1 MVRLKRVVC
10 VGGFGAQHH
19 ITVIPHFRH
28 HESFDNLHPVK
39 RIDASDAAMS
49 GKGKRKAVGPSD
61 DDDLVIDSPFVDPN
75 DPMAAFLPKS
85 FGKQAPV
92 KGAVKHSKPDR
103 GNPSL
108 APSTTAAPPL
118 KLTAQADNGSDDR
131 GSSNDD
137 DDSDDSDDSDE
148 DELPTSHELAIKDH
162 EKAVTSVSL
171 DPSGMRMVT
180 ASHDSNIKFYDFTGM
195 ASNHLHSFKTVEPRE
210 GHLVHKAEFS
220 NNGDSILVIPSCA
233 QAKVFD
239 RDGYELVEFVKG
251 DQYLRDMNNTKG
263 HVSEVLGGTWHPT
276 DKNLLVT
283 CSSDSTVRIWDV
295 NQKRQQKEVIVVKS
309 RTSKGGRTRVMCV
322 KWDDPTQGGKKLLG
336 AGSQDGSLTLWGG
349 DGGPFSRPMATVEEA
364 HEKEAGVC
372 SIAFSKDGNL
382 MVSRGMDGT
391 VKSWDTRKFKK
402 PIMTRTD
409 LPAFSQDTTI
419 SFSPDSSSPDSSSV
433 LTSDSGGNLHILSPA
448 TLRSEST
455 VPVTPSA
462 AVIATLWHPRL
473 NQIFTT
479 SADAT
484 VKILYSPKTSARG
497 ALTILSNALKKR
509 HLDDDASLTTDIA
522 TGINA
527 DAIYLPNAVLPS
539 KTKSLAAASTLANA
553 YKPFKPHTT
562 PFAKSTPDEEHIKK
576 NVALSGMRDE
586 DPREAL
592 LRYADKAKTD
602 PMFTG
607 AWKETQPVTIY
618 SNEQDEDEEEEEDR
632 AKRQK
637 RF

>member
-1 MVRLKRVVC
+1 
-10 VGGFGAQHH
+10 
-19 ITVIPHFRH
+19 
-28 HESFDNLHPVK
+28 
-39 RIDASDAAMS
+39 MS
-49 GKGKRKAVGPSD
+49 GKLKRKVTNPAD
-61 DDDLVIDSPFVDPN
+61 DEDVVVESPFVDPD

-85 FGKQAPV
+85 FGKQAV
-92 KGAVKHSKPDR
+92 AKSAVQHDKLKRADTSAT
-103 GNPSL
+103 S
-108 APSTTAAPPL
+108 AVTSTSPPRIPP
-118 KLTAQADNGSDDR
+118 TSRADVNDSDQ
-131 GSSNDD
+131 
-137 DDSDDSDDSDE
+137 DSDDSDDSDSDDE
-148 DELPTSHELAIKDH
+148 DEFPTSHELVIKDH

-180 ASHDSNIKFYDFTGM
+180 ASHDSNIKLYDFTGM

-220 NNGDSILVIPSCA
+220 HNGENILVIPSCA

-239 RDGYELVEFVKG
+239 RDGYEVVEFVKG
-251 DQYLRDMNNTKG
+251 DQYLRDMHNTKG

-309 RTSKGGRTRVMCV
+309 RTAKGGRTRVMCV
-322 KWDDPTQGGKKLLG
+322 KWDDPTQGGKKLLA

-372 SIAFSKDGNL
+372 NVAFSKDGNL

-402 PIMTRTD
+402 PIMTRND
-409 LPAFSQDTTI
+409 LPTNSQNTTI
-419 SFSPDSSSPDSSSV
+419 SFSPDSSTV
-433 LTSDSGGNLHILSPA
+433 LTSDATGSLHFLSPA
-448 TLRSEST
+448 TLRSDHSLT
-455 VPVTPSA
+455 ITPSVP
-462 AVIATLWHPRL
+462 VIATTWHPRL

-479 SADAT
+479 SNDAT
-484 VKILYSPKTSARG
+484 VKILYSPKTSTRG
-497 ALTILSNALKKR
+497 AITVLGNALKKR
-509 HLDDDASLTTDIA
+509 HFDDDPSLTTDIA
-522 TGINA
+522 TGMNA

-539 KTKSLAAASTLANA
+539 KTKSLAQASQMANA

-562 PFAKSTPDEEHIKK
+562 PFGKSAPDEEHIKR

-592 LRYADKAKTD
+592 LKYAEKAKND

-607 AWKETQPVTIY
+607 AWRETQPVTIY
-618 SNEQDEDEEEEEDR
+618 STEQDEEEEEETDR
-632 AKRQK
+632 TKRLK

>member
-1 MVRLKRVVC
+1 
-10 VGGFGAQHH
+10 
-19 ITVIPHFRH
+19 
-28 HESFDNLHPVK
+28 
-39 RIDASDAAMS
+39 MS
-49 GKGKRKAVGPSD
+49 GKLKRKGVGPVED
-61 DDDLVIDSPFVDPN
+61 EDLVVESPFVDPD

-85 FGKQAPV
+85 FGKQAV
-92 KGAVKHSKPDR
+92 AKSAIQHDKLKRADIS
-103 GNPSL
+103 S
-108 APSTTAAPPL
+108 SAPPPPV
-118 KLTAQADNGSDDR
+118 TSTSPPRIDSAGPAGVDDSDQD
-131 GSSNDD
+131 SNDSD
-137 DDSDDSDDSDE
+137 DDSDSDDDDE
-148 DELPTSHELAIKDH
+148 DEFPTSHELVIKDH

-180 ASHDSNIKFYDFTGM
+180 ASHDSNIKLYDFTGM
-195 ASNHLHSFKTVEPRE
+195 ASNHLHSFKTVEPRD

-220 NNGDSILVIPSCA
+220 NNGENILVIPSCA

-239 RDGYELVEFVKG
+239 RDGYEVVEFVKG

-263 HVSEVLGGTWHPT
+263 HVSEILSGTWHPT

-283 CSSDSTVRIWDV
+283 CSSDSTIRIWDV

-322 KWDDPTQGGKKLLG
+322 KWDDPTQGGKKLLA

-364 HEKEAGVC
+364 HEKETGVC
-372 SIAFSKDGNL
+372 SVAFSKDGNL
-382 MVSRGMDGT
+382 MVSRSMDGT

-402 PIMTRTD
+402 PIMIRND
-409 LPAFSQDTTI
+409 LPTNSQNTTI
-419 SFSPDSSSPDSSSV
+419 SFSPDSSSV
-433 LTSDSGGNLHILSPA
+433 LTSDSTGSLHILSPA
-448 TLRSEST
+448 TLRSDHT
-455 VPVTPSA
+455 LPITPSIP
-462 AVIATLWHPRL
+462 VIATTWHPRL

-479 SADAT
+479 SNDAT
-484 VKILYSPKTSARG
+484 VKILYSPKTSTRG
-497 ALTILSNALKKR
+497 AITVLSNALKKR
-509 HLDDDASLTTDIA
+509 HFDDDPSLTTDIA
-522 TGINA
+522 TGMNA

-539 KTKSLAAASTLANA
+539 KTKSLAQASQLAKS

-562 PFAKSTPDEEHIKK
+562 PFGKSAPDEEHIKR

-592 LRYADKAKTD
+592 LRYADKAKND

-618 SNEQDEDEEEEEDR
+618 STEQDEEEEEEEVDR
-632 AKRQK
+632 TKRLK

>member
-1 MVRLKRVVC
+1 
-10 VGGFGAQHH
+10 
-19 ITVIPHFRH
+19 
-28 HESFDNLHPVK
+28 
-39 RIDASDAAMS
+39 MS
-49 GKGKRKAVGPSD
+49 GKPKRKGVELDND
-61 DDDLVIDSPFVDPN
+61 DDIVIESPFVDPN

-85 FGKQAPV
+85 FGKQAV
-92 KGAVKHSKPDR
+92 AKSAVQHDKLKRTDISSAP
-103 GNPSL
+103 PT
-108 APSTTAAPPL
+108 APSKVFPGAGNTRST
-118 KLTAQADNGSDDR
+118 G
-131 GSSNDD
+131 D
-137 DDSDDSDDSDE
+137 DDSDRDGGDSDDDDGSDDD
-148 DELPTSHELAIKDH
+148 DEFPTSHEVLIKDH

-180 ASHDSNIKFYDFTGM
+180 ASHDSNIKLYDFTGM
-195 ASNHLHSFKTVEPRE
+195 ASNHLHSFKTIEPRE

-220 NNGDSILVIPSCA
+220 NSGENILVIPSCA

-239 RDGYELVEFVKG
+239 RDGYEVVEFVKG

-276 DKNLLVT
+276 DKNLMVT

-309 RTSKGGRTRVMCV
+309 RTAKGGRTRVMCV

-349 DGGPFSRPMATVEEA
+349 DGPFNRPMATVEDA
-364 HEKEAGVC
+364 HEKELGVC
-372 SIAFSKDGNL
+372 SVAFSKDGNL
-382 MVSRGMDGT
+382 MVSRGLDGT

-402 PIMTRTD
+402 PIMTRND
-409 LPAFSQDTTI
+409 LPTASQNTTI
-419 SFSPDSSSPDSSSV
+419 SFSPDSSSV
-433 LTSDSGGNLHILSPA
+433 LTSDSAGNLHILSPA
-448 TLRSEST
+448 TLRPDLT
-455 VPVTPSA
+455 LAITPSIP
-462 AVIATLWHPRL
+462 VISTLWHPRL

-479 SADAT
+479 SSDAT
-484 VKILYSPKTSARG
+484 VKILYSPKTSSRG
-497 ALTILSNALKKR
+497 AITILSNALKKR
-509 HLDDDASLTTDIA
+509 HFDDDPSLTTDIA
-522 TGINA
+522 TGMNA

-539 KTKSLAAASTLANA
+539 KTKSLAQASQLANA

-562 PFAKSTPDEEHIKK
+562 PFGKSTPDEEHIKK

-592 LRYADKAKTD
+592 LKYADKAKND

-618 SNEQDEDEEEEEDR
+618 NNDREEEEEEEEDR
-632 AKRQK
+632 TKRLK